1 MEDDKSESEEQKT
14 TKAQPL
20 TPELVEYC
28 QFCSMPYDFCDF
40 GDKWETGV
48 CFKEC
53 TLRYPDLFPLDLMTF
68 DNLSF
73 SSLTVKSKKKP
84 AKETPAE
91 IVIQKAARTKR
102 KAITSVTGLHLFGV
116 KLDEASKLFSK
127 QFATG
132 ANVVKGVP
140 GQVDRV
146 DIQGDVEEQL
156 VELLTT
162 KYPEIT
168 EDKIVRMQAKT
179 K

>member
-14 TKAQPL
+14 PKAQPL

-40 GDKWETGV
+40 GDMWETGI

-53 TLRYPDLFPLDLMTF
+53 SLRYPDIFPLDLMTF
-68 DNLSF
+68 ENLSF

-84 AKETPAE
+84 VKEMPSE

-102 KAITSVTGLHLFGV
+102 KVITSVTGLHLFGV

-132 ANVVKGVP
+132 ANVVKAVP

-168 EDKIVRMQAKT
+168 EDKIVRMPPKN